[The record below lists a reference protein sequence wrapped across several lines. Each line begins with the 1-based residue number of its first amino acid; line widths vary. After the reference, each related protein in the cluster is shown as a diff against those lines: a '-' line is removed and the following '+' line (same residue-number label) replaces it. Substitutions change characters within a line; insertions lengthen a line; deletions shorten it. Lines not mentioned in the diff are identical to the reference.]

1 MVGGLREFEV
11 PSSGRLV
18 QGGADAVRCFYKEPG
33 AIIVNCARR
42 TGSAS
47 VEVRGDVEIY
57 WLPMTEANMQE
68 ACSGYLKDYGQT
80 LLAPGTAEGEESF
93 EAETRPRVEGLGA
106 CITANNQELHG
117 QEN

>member
-47 VEVRGDVEIY
+47 VEVRGGCG
-57 WLPMTEANMQE
+57 N
-68 ACSGYLKDYGQT
+68 
-80 LLAPGTAEGEESF
+80 LLA
-93 EAETRPRVEGLGA
+93 
-106 CITANNQELHG
+106 ANDRG
-117 QEN
+117 QYARGMQRLLERLRADLVGSWDCRRGRIV